1 MNKTITISAGVL
13 IALAVSCV
21 IGYFLGRSSVV
32 LPETKVER
40 IITWSKG
47 ETITK
52 YVDKPV
58 PYVVRDTAYKYI
70 PVTEHT
76 DTAALFA
83 VWRDYYL
90 ERDYCLDFSEDS
102 IGVFKVDLSVS
113 ENKIAKSR
121 STITPYIRTI
131 REKETIYKVPT
142 IQFYGIVGTS
152 LDLKTNQIQLGV
164 DLKQRYLI
172 GVSGIRMDDEFGYT
186 LNVGIKF

>member
-58 PYVVRDTAYKYI
+58 PYAVRDTAYKYI
-70 PVTEHT
+70 PVPEHT

-90 ERDYCLDFSEDS
+90 ERDYCLDFSDDS
-102 IGVFKVDLSVS
+102 IGVFKVDLSVK

-121 STITPYIRTI
+121 STINPYIRTI

>member
-21 IGYFLGRSSVV
+21 IGYFLGRSSIV

-58 PYVVRDTAYKYI
+58 PYAVRDTAYKYI
-70 PVTEHT
+70 PVPEPT

-90 ERDYCLDFSEDS
+90 ERDYCLDFSDDS

-152 LDLKTNQIQLGV
+152 LDLNTNQIQLGV

-186 LNVGIKF
+186 LNVGVKF

>member
-1 MNKTITISAGVL
+1 MNKTITISVGVL

-70 PVTEHT
+70 PVPEHT
-76 DTAALFA
+76 DTAALFPI
-83 VWRDYYL
+83 WRDYYL
-90 ERDYCLDFSEDS
+90 ERDYCLDFSDDS
-102 IGVFKVDLSVS
+102 IGLFKVDLSVS

-131 REKETIYKVPT
+131 REKETIYKVPK

-186 LNVGIKF
+186 LNIGIKF

>member
-1 MNKTITISAGVL
+1 MNKTITVSVGML
-13 IALAVSCV
+13 IAVGIAIFC
-21 IGYFLGRSSVV
+21 GYLLGRSSIEI
-32 LPETKVER
+32 PEAEVEK
-40 IITWSKG
+40 ITTWSKG

-52 YVDKPV
+52 FIDKPI
-58 PYVVRDTAYKYI
+58 PYAVHDTAYKYI
-70 PVTEHT
+70 PVPEPT

-83 VWRDYYL
+83 IWRDYYL
-90 ERDYCLDFSEDS
+90 ERDYCLDFSDDS

-131 REKETIYKVPT
+131 HEKETIYKVPT
-142 IQFYGIVGTS
+142 IQFYGLIGTS

-172 GVSGIRMDDEFGYT
+172 GVSGIRMDDKFGYT
-186 LNVGIKF
+186 LNTGIKF

>member
-70 PVTEHT
+70 PVPEHT
-76 DTAALFA
+76 DTAALFE

-102 IGVFKVDLSVS
+102 IGVFKVDISVS

>member
-1 MNKTITISAGVL
+1 MNKTITISVGVL

-40 IITWSKG
+40 IITWSRGK
-47 ETITK
+47 TITK

-58 PYVVRDTAYKYI
+58 PYAVHDTAYKYI
-70 PVTEHT
+70 PVPEYT

-83 VWRDYYL
+83 IWRDYYS
-90 ERDYCLDFSEDS
+90 ERDYCLDFSDDS

>member
-58 PYVVRDTAYKYI
+58 PYAVRDTAYKYI
-70 PVTEHT
+70 AFPEHT

-90 ERDYCLDFSEDS
+90 ERDYCLDFSDDS

-142 IQFYGIVGTS
+142 IQFYGLIGTS

-186 LNVGIKF
+186 LNVGVKF

>member
-32 LPETKVER
+32 LPETKVQR

-58 PYVVRDTAYKYI
+58 PYAVRDTAYKYI
-70 PVTEHT
+70 PVHEHT

-142 IQFYGIVGTS
+142 IQFYGILGTS

>member
-1 MNKTITISAGVL
+1 MNKTITISAGIL

-58 PYVVRDTAYKYI
+58 PYAVRDTAYKYI
-70 PVTEHT
+70 PVPEHT
-76 DTAALFA
+76 DTAALFD

-90 ERDYCLDFSEDS
+90 ERDYCLDFSDDS
-102 IGVFKVDLSVS
+102 IGLFKVDLSVS